1 MALTLQDKQEITELT
16 AKYNHAVDHQQP
28 KDWMD
33 TFTED
38 GELKV
43 NGKSQAKGVTELQAF
58 SGKIA
63 TSDYRGRH
71 WVCNILIEGD
81 GNTARLRMYVL
92 SMPIKDNAITLS
104 VMGEYDDVLVKT
116 AAGWRF
122 KTRNITFCGGASQ
135 LVSN

>member
-1 MALTLQDKQEITELT
+1 MALTLKDKQEITELT
-16 AKYNHAVDHQQP
+16 AKYNHAVDHQKP

-43 NGKSQAKGVTELQAF
+43 NGKSQAKGATELQAF
-58 SGKIA
+58 SSKIA

-81 GNTARLRMYVL
+81 GNTARL
-92 SMPIKDNAITLS
+92 TLTN
-104 VMGEYDDVLVKT
+104 L
-116 AAGWRF
+116 
-122 KTRNITFCGGASQ
+122 
-135 LVSN
+135 

>member
-1 MALTLQDKQEITELT
+1 MALTLEDKQEITELT
-16 AKYNHAVDHQQP
+16 AKYNFAVDHQQP
-28 KDWMD
+28 QAWRD

-43 NGKSQAKGVTELQAF
+43 NGKSQAKGAEALQAF
-58 SGKIA
+58 SGRIA
-63 TSDYRGRH
+63 NSDYRGRH

-81 GNTARLRMYVL
+81 GHTARLRMYVL
-92 SMPIKDNAITLS
+92 SMPIKDGAITMS
-104 VMGEYDDVLVKT
+104 VMGEYDDELVKT

-135 LVSN
+135 LVAN